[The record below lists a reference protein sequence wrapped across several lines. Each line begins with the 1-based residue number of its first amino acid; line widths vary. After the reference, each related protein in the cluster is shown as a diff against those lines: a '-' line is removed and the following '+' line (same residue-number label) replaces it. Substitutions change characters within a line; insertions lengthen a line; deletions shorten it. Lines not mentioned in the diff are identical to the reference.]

1 MRRSVALFEAQGLE
15 VVPAPTDYQQLVAKQ
30 VLPDWLP
37 LVSNLYQSTDAL
49 HEIVGYWVYRWKGWL

>member
-1 MRRSVALFEAQGLE
+1 

-37 LVSNLYQSTDAL
+37 DVGNLYQTTAAL
-49 HEIVGYWVYRWKGWL
+49 HEIVGYWAYRWKGWL